1 MNWNYDLIFWL
12 SVWVLR
18 APPRSATAFISVLIL
33 VVYSHLYNNYE
44 SEFSQLRRGKYMGLV
59 FLLSLFF
66 FKQCAFKKWPNKHR
80 ANISF
85 WQNPPVCDLNGSDI
99 IESARI
105 NIIWWRVAVEKWY
118 RSKSGL
124 TSCV

>member
-1 MNWNYDLIFWL
+1 MNWNYDLSFDCRFGYCARPLDPPLYLSVYWFWL
-12 SVWVLR
+12 CILIYTITMSQSFL
-18 APPRSATAFISVLIL
+18 SSGGEIHGISISSL
-33 VVYSHLYNNYE
+33 S
-44 SEFSQLRRGKYMGLV
+44 F
-59 FLLSLFF
+59 FL
-66 FKQCAFKKWPNKHR
+66 KQCACKKWPNKHR